1 MHRPPR
7 RRRRRVWRQ
16 VCRRY
21 RSHGR
26 WRTRCRRERVWV
38 WI

>member
-1 MHRPPR
+1 
-7 RRRRRVWRQ
+7 VWRR

-21 RSHGR
+21 RHHGH

-38 WI
+38 WH